1 MRQGELLGR
10 CGNRQITCSIFMS
23 SRLLTFASA
32 CEAVLLTHGGLQ
44 HCVLLQNEALA
55 ANFLLENGGD

>member
-1 MRQGELLGR
+1 MA
-10 CGNRQITCSIFMS
+10 
-23 SRLLTFASA
+23 FASA